1 MMAELW
7 TSMEI
12 LVNGTARQVRD
23 DFSIADLIEDM
34 ALANKRIAVE
44 VNLSIVP
51 RSQYAAHLLR
61 PSDRVEIVHA
71 IGGGQP
77 SWASPVAPH
86 MDVAALAHPC
96 DVQRCTSIAEG
107 RMPGA
112 TAINLPL

>member
-1 MMAELW
+1 
-7 TSMEI
+7 MEI

-51 RSQYAAHLLR
+51 RSQYAAHPLQ

-77 SWASPVAPH
+77 S
-86 MDVAALAHPC
+86 
-96 DVQRCTSIAEG
+96 
-107 RMPGA
+107 
-112 TAINLPL
+112 AITRLVTL